1 MKPALFRLPDH
12 VTLEEGALL
21 EPLSVGVHA
30 CRKAGVALGSNVLI
44 TGAGTIGIVTLF
56 AAKAMGA
63 SSVTMTD
70 IQETR
75 LATAKKFGADHTV
88 LVKQGDSEEGLA
100 QQIIALIGEEPDKTI
115 DCSGF
120 ESSMRLAIQVNTM

>member
-1 MKPALFRLPDH
+1 
-12 VTLEEGALL
+12 L

-63 SSVTMTD
+63 STVTITD
-70 IQETR
+70 IQANR
-75 LATAKKFGADHTV
+75 LATAKKIGADYTV
-88 LVKQGDSEEGLA
+88 LVKQGDSEEELA
-100 QQIIALIGEEPDKTI
+100 EQIKNLVGTEPDKTI

-120 ESSMRLAIQVNTM
+120 ESSMRLAIQVCEHT